1 MDPYF
6 SYLQQTFN
14 SKMESARENNN
25 SVKVYSDN
33 VFAVPQPSNKSESTE
48 FKNTVLSLFDEQH
61 DSFLST
67 DVNRYRCYEAMLTK
81 LALEGRRRPQH

>member
-1 MDPYF
+1 
-6 SYLQQTFN
+6 
-14 SKMESARENNN
+14 MESAGENNN

-48 FKNTVLSLFDEQH
+48 FKNRVLSLLDEH

-67 DVNRYRCYEAMLTK
+67 DINRYHCYEAMLTK
-81 LALEGRRRPQH
+81 LALEGRKRAQN